1 MSKKVARKRRNQ
13 RRKRDVKVSKNF
25 EIHSVHEASLITFI
39 RKFRS
44 ASMKLSL
51 ALINTYL
58 FVKLHQFTPQP
69 CTPSHQLLVER
80 ERCTQSYC

>member
-1 MSKKVARKRRNQ
+1 MSKRVARKRRNR
-13 RRKRDVKVSKNF
+13 RRKRDVEGSKNF

-44 ASMKLSL
+44 ASMNLSL

-58 FVKLHQFTPQP
+58 FVKLHHFTPQP
-69 CTPSHQLLVER
+69 CKPSLQLLVER